1 MPTDPLR
8 WAWPQDTDPFERWCL
23 GCKAN
28 RHKECD
34 LHINDGAVDAE
45 EFINVRCDC
54 PCEGEVR
61 GKLIDLVAQ
70 LRQEAATAAAA
81 IEELGSA
88 LDWRSRQY
96 RTLDAAI
103 VRYLEGSTDDE
114 GDFNPLLS
122 SVEELRGTWSLV
134 RAQPKLEPQEKEG
147 GTFDD

>member
-1 MPTDPLR
+1 MATSRPLVSP
-8 WAWPQDTDPFERWCL
+8 WPQDTNPFERWCL

-45 EFINVRCDC
+45 EFIDVKCYC
-54 PCEGEVR
+54 PCEGDVR

-81 IEELGSA
+81 IEELGNT

-96 RTLDAAI
+96 RTLEAAV
-103 VRYLEGSTDDE
+103 VRLLEASTDDE
-114 GDFNPLLS
+114 GEVNPS
-122 SVEELRGTWSLV
+122 EASVDELRGTLELV
-134 RAQPKLEPQEKEG
+134 RDQAMPKPQQDEEPP
-147 GTFDD
+147 F

>member
-1 MPTDPLR
+1 MRTSKPVP
-8 WAWPQDTDPFERWCL
+8 AWPQDTDAFVRWCL

-34 LHINDGAVDAE
+34 KHINDGAVDAL
-45 EFINVRCDC
+45 EFIDVRCDC

-103 VRYLEGSTDDE
+103 VRFLERSTDDE

-122 SVEELRGTWSLV
+122 SLEELRGTWELA
-134 RAQPKLEPQEKEG
+134 RTQAKPEPQEKEG
-147 GTFDD
+147 GTFD

>member
-1 MPTDPLR
+1 MKTSKPVAP
-8 WAWPQDTDPFERWCL
+8 WPQDIDAFVRRCL

-34 LHINDGAVDAE
+34 LHINNGAVDAE
-45 EFINVRCDC
+45 EFIFVVCDC

-61 GKLIDLVAQ
+61 GKLIDLVAE

-96 RTLDAAI
+96 RTLDAAV
-103 VRYLEGSTDDE
+103 VRFLEVSVDDE
-114 GDFNPLLS
+114 GQVNPS
-122 SVEELRGTWSLV
+122 DGAVHELGATWDLV
-134 RAQPKLEPQEKEG
+134 RAQDKPEPQEKEG
-147 GTFDD
+147 GTFD